1 MSINLPINFREK
13 IISREKVPAE
23 LFIILDVARR
33 SDNVKN
39 IFLNDFIFPRLVE
52 IKTDNFSLLGKFKK
66 NFIHS
71 AIRDSSADVAI

>member
-1 MSINLPINFREK
+1 M
-13 IISREKVPAE
+13 
-23 LFIILDVARR
+23 
-33 SDNVKN
+33 KN

-71 AIRDSSADVAI
+71 AIRDSSADVAIWRINSSVAAIETP